1 MLRQIVEPV
10 FWYGFFVGACTVVIA
25 FVLWVFLAFQ
35 RTPRR
40 LNKLRQQGLYP
51 QPGDPVSESDYL
63 KLIKAGFKPDAV
75 RLYRQTNRVSSKKA
89 KAAIERLVT
98 LISRR

>member
-10 FWYGFFVGACTVVIA
+10 FWYGFFVGSGTVVIS
-25 FVLWVFLAFQ
+25 FVLVVFLAIQ

-51 QPGDPVSESDYL
+51 QLGDPVTDSDYL
-63 KLIKAGFKPDAV
+63 KLIKAGLKPDAV
-75 RLYRQTNRVSSKKA
+75 RLYRQTNRVGSKKA
-89 KAAIERLVT
+89 KAAIELLVS